1 MIFPTLAK
9 SIAAALIGLAFLPT
23 ASHALVIDF
32 QNPALEVI
40 TETDVRP
47 DCCKRSRGKSLAV
60 QGYVFDVRSYGYYE
74 FPIDHDNFA
83 NRAVTPLI
91 SDPSSSVQ
99 IHTVEMRRADF
110 GQFDLESI
118 TLQVHSDVQ
127 VAGWAGINVHLNG
140 VVVPVHNGDPLTSF
154 QIGLHG
160 VNAVTLRA
168 NFSDLFPE
176 PGHFGV
182 ITLDFDNV
190 DVNAVPEPSTW
201 VLMALGLVGLASQRS
216 RKR

>member
-32 QNPALEVI
+32 QNPALEVV
-40 TETDVRP
+40 TETGVRP
-47 DCCKRSRGKSLAV
+47 DCCKVGRGRSLAV
-60 QGYVFDVRSYGYYE
+60 QGYVFDVRSYGYIE

-91 SDPSSSVQ
+91 SDPSSYVQ
-99 IHTVEMRRADF
+99 IHTVQIRRADF
-110 GQFDLESI
+110 GLFDLESI
-118 TLQVHSDVQ
+118 ALQVHSDVQ
-127 VAGWAGINVHLNG
+127 GFGWEGINVHLNG

-154 QIGLHG
+154 QIGLRG
-160 VNAVTLRA
+160 VNVVTLHA
-168 NFSDLFPE
+168 NFSDLLPE
-176 PGHFGV
+176 PGHYGV

-190 DVNAVPEPSTW
+190 NVNAVPEPSTW
-201 VLMALGLVGLASQRS
+201 ALMALGLVGLASRRS

>member
-32 QNPALEVI
+32 QNPALEVL
-40 TETDVRP
+40 TDTDVRP
-47 DCCKRSRGKSLAV
+47 DCCIRTRGKSLAV
-60 QGYVFDVRSYGYYE
+60 QGYVFDVRSYGHIE
-74 FPIDHDNFA
+74 FPIDQFD

-91 SDPSSSVQ
+91 SDPCCYVQ
-99 IHTVEMRRADF
+99 IHTVKMRRADF
-110 GQFDLESI
+110 GLFDLESI
-118 TLQVHSDVQ
+118 ALQVRSDAE

-140 VVVPVHNGDPLTSF
+140 IVVPVHNGDPLTSF

-160 VNAVTLRA
+160 VNVVTLSA
-168 NFSDLFPE
+168 NYSDLFPE

-190 DVNAVPEPSTW
+190 KVNAVPEPSTW
-201 VLMALGLVGLASQRS
+201 ALMALGLVGLASRRS

>member
-1 MIFPTLAK
+1 MIFPTLAQ

-32 QNPALEVI
+32 QNPALEVV
-40 TETDVRP
+40 TDTDVMP
-47 DCCKRSRGKSLAV
+47 DCCIRTRGKSLAV
-60 QGYVFDVRSYGYYE
+60 QGYVFDVRRYGHIE
-74 FPIDHDNFA
+74 FPIDQFD

-91 SDPSSSVQ
+91 SDPSGHVQ
-99 IHTVEMRRADF
+99 IHTVEIRRSDF
-110 GQFDLESI
+110 GLFDLESI
-118 TLQVHSDVQ
+118 ALQVHGDVEG
-127 VAGWAGINVHLNG
+127 AEWGANVHLNG

-160 VNAVTLRA
+160 VNVVTLSAR
-168 NFSDLFPE
+168 FSDLFPE
-176 PGHFGV
+176 PGLVGG

-190 DVNAVPEPSTW
+190 NVNAVPEPSTW
-201 VLMALGLVGLASQRS
+201 ALMALGLVGLASRRS

>member
-32 QNPALEVI
+32 QNPALEVL
-40 TETDVRP
+40 TDTDVRP
-47 DCCKRSRGKSLAV
+47 DCCIRTRGKSLSV
-60 QGYVFDVRSYGYYE
+60 QGYVFEVRSYGNYE
-74 FPIDHDNFA
+74 FPIDQFD

-91 SDPSSSVQ
+91 SDPCCYVQ
-99 IHTVEMRRADF
+99 IHTVKMRRADF
-110 GQFDLESI
+110 GLFDLESI
-118 TLQVHSDVQ
+118 ALQVRSDAPGTQ
-127 VAGWAGINVHLNG
+127 WAGINVHLNG
-140 VVVPVHNGDPLTSF
+140 VVVPVLNGGPLTSF

-160 VNAVTLRA
+160 VNVVTLSA
-168 NFSDLFPE
+168 SFSDLFPE

-182 ITLDFDNV
+182 TTLDFDNV
-190 DVNAVPEPSTW
+190 NVNAVPEPSTW
-201 VLMALGLVGLASQRS
+201 ALMALGLVGMASRRS

>member
-32 QNPALEVI
+32 QNPALEVL
-40 TETDVRP
+40 TDTDVRP
-47 DCCKRSRGKSLAV
+47 DCCIRTRGKSLAV
-60 QGYVFDVRSYGYYE
+60 QGYAFDVRSYGYIE

-91 SDPSSSVQ
+91 SDPSSYVQ
-99 IHTVEMRRADF
+99 IHTVQIRRADF
-110 GQFDLESI
+110 GLFDLESI
-118 TLQVHSDVQ
+118 ALQVHSDVP
-127 VAGWAGINVHLNG
+127 GTEWAGINVHLNG
-140 VVVPVHNGDPLTSF
+140 VVVPVLNGGPLTSF

-160 VNAVTLRA
+160 VNVVTLRA

-190 DVNAVPEPSTW
+190 NVNAVPEPSTW
-201 VLMALGLVGLASQRS
+201 ALMALGLVGLASQRS